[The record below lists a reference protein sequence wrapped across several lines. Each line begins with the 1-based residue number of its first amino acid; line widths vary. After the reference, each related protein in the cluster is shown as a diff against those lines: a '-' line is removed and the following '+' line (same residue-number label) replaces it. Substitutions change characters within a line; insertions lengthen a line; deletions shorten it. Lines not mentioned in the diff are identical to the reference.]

1 MKNKR
6 IFKTLSALCAALVL
20 MGVFSVTAFAQGPE
34 QPPAEDATNDT
45 NVVEETEDSPTLT
58 PEGNAALVDDFG
70 GNKQL
75 ITVTTKAGN
84 YFYILIDRANE
95 DKETAVHF
103 LNQVDEADLMALMED
118 GQSAEKPPAVCNC
131 TEKCE
136 AGAVN
141 TKCEVCST
149 DMTGCTGKKPEP
161 PKEPTEPEKKEPAG
175 LNPAV
180 LLLVLAMMG
189 GAAFAQ
195 GTEELPAEDATND
208 SNVVVEE
215 TEDSPALTPDGN
227 AALVD
232 DFGDNK
238 QLITVTTKAGNYFY
252 ILIDRANEDKE
263 TAVHF
268 LNRWT
273 RRT

>member
-1 MKNKR
+1 MKRNR
-6 IFKTLSALCAALVL
+6 VFRLLASLTVVVLCMTA
-20 MGVFSVTAFAQGPE
+20 FSVTAFAGGGDGDYYTGE
-34 QPPAEDATNDT
+34 PAETTPEPTEEPATGGM
-45 NVVEETEDSPTLT
+45 EPEGQPLT
-58 PEGNAALVDDFG
+58 PEGNATLVDDYYG
-70 GNKQL
+70 DKQL

-149 DMTGCTGKKPEP
+149 DMTGCTGKEPKP

-180 LLLVLAMMG
+180 LLLVLAVMG
-189 GAAFAQ
+189 GAAFAYFKFIK
-195 GTEELPAEDATND
+195 GKANHKNSSNPDDYDYEDGEELPDEEEMELED
-208 SNVVVEE
+208 EE
-215 TEDSPALTPDGN
+215 SGELDADRGGGEESEDDTP
-227 AALVD
+227 
-232 DFGDNK
+232 
-238 QLITVTTKAGNYFY
+238 
-252 ILIDRANEDKE
+252 
-263 TAVHF
+263 
-268 LNRWT
+268 
-273 RRT
+273 

>member
-1 MKNKR
+1 MKNKK
-6 IFKTLSALCAALVL
+6 IFRTFAALCTCLVL
-20 MGVFSVTAFAQGPE
+20 MGGFSVTAFAQGAD
-34 QPPAEDATNDT
+34 PAPTATPAADATNDS
-45 NVVEETEDSPTLT
+45 NVVVEETEDTPPLT
-58 PEGNAALVDDFG
+58 PEGNAALVDDYG

-75 ITVTTKAGN
+75 ITVTTKSGN

-189 GAAFAQ
+189 GAAFAYFKFIK
-195 GTEELPAEDATND
+195 GKANHKNNSNPDDYDYEDGEELPDEEEMELED
-208 SNVVVEE
+208 EE
-215 TEDSPALTPDGN
+215 SGELDADRGGGEESEDETP
-227 AALVD
+227 
-232 DFGDNK
+232 
-238 QLITVTTKAGNYFY
+238 
-252 ILIDRANEDKE
+252 
-263 TAVHF
+263 
-268 LNRWT
+268 
-273 RRT
+273 